1 MKIVIC
7 GAGLVGS
14 AIATHLTEEHNDVT
28 VIDASAEN
36 IQRITD
42 QIDVH
47 GVVGVA
53 SHPDMLAE
61 AGLRDAELLIAVT
74 ESDEINMVAC
84 QVAHTIFHT
93 PVKIARI
100 RHQAYMDPVYADL
113 YSPDQL
119 PIDHIISP
127 EAEVSAA
134 VSNQLRVPGA
144 FDVKDMCGGKM
155 NLVGVL
161 CTDESPVLGASLRH
175 LTKLFPDLA
184 MTVLAIIRDGKVIL
198 PRSGV
203 EAMQT
208 GDRVYFVCDATHLER
223 AMASFGHEE
232 QEARSVVIAGG
243 GSIGL
248 MLAREIESNFSNT
261 QVQLIEL
268 HAPRA
273 RELAETL
280 QGTGIINGDALDS
293 QILTEAGVHKTETFV
308 SVTEDDEVNILSAL
322 LAKRTGAKHAVAL
335 VNIPGFIPLVGTL
348 GVDAVINPSQ
358 ITVSSILEHV
368 RRGRIR
374 DVHPVIED
382 LGEVLEAEALPS
394 SLLVGKPLRQ
404 AKIPKG
410 IAIGAVLRNGE
421 VVAARGDTVIEA
433 GDTVIIFVAR
443 GKVAQV
449 EKILSVRLDFF

>member
-14 AIATHLTEEHNDVT
+14 AIASHLCEEQNDVT

-42 QIDVH
+42 QYDVH

-53 SHPDMLAE
+53 SHPDRLAE
-61 AGLRDAELLIAVT
+61 AGVRDAELLIAVT
-74 ESDEINMVAC
+74 DSDEVNMVAC
-84 QVAHTIFHT
+84 QISHTIFNT

-100 RHQAYMDPVYADL
+100 RSTAYLDPAFASL
-113 YSPDQL
+113 YSPENL

-134 VSNQLRVPGA
+134 ISNQLRVPGA
-144 FDVKDMCGGKM
+144 FDVQNLCDGKM
-155 NLVGVL
+155 NLVGVQ
-161 CTDESPVLGASLRH
+161 CTESSPTLGTSLRH
-175 LTKLFPDLA
+175 LTSLFPDLSL
-184 MTVLAIIRDGKVIL
+184 TVLAIIRDGKVIL

-203 EAMQT
+203 ESMEN
-208 GDRVYFVCDATHLER
+208 GDRVYFVCDNTHLNR

-232 QEARSVVIAGG
+232 GEARSVVVAGG

-248 MLAREIESNFSNT
+248 MLSREIEANLQNT
-261 QVQLIEL
+261 HNQIIEL
-268 HAPRA
+268 DAGRA
-273 RELAETL
+273 KSLAQELE
-280 QGTGIINGDALDS
+280 GTGIINGNALDS
-293 QILTEAGVHKTETFV
+293 AILREAGVHKTETFV
-308 SVTEDDEVNILSAL
+308 AVTEDDEVNILSAL

-335 VNIPGFIPLVGTL
+335 VNTSGFIPLVSTL

-374 DVHPVIED
+374 DVHPIVED

-394 SLLVGKPLRQ
+394 SLLVGKPLRT

-410 IAIGAVLRNGE
+410 LAIGGVYRDGKAIAV
-421 VVAARGDTVIEA
+421 RGDTVIEA
-433 GDTVIIFVAR
+433 GDTVIIFVVR
-443 GKVAQV
+443 GKIAQV
-449 EKILSVRLDFF
+449 EKLLSVRLDFF

>member
-14 AIATHLTEEHNDVT
+14 AIASHLSEEHNDVT
-28 VIDASAEN
+28 VVDASQEN
-36 IQRITD
+36 IQRLTE
-42 QIDVH
+42 QVDVH

-53 SHPDMLAE
+53 SHPDRLAE
-61 AGLRDAELLIAVT
+61 AGVGDAELLIAVT
-74 ESDEINMVAC
+74 DSDEINMVAC
-84 QVAHTIFHT
+84 QVSHTIFNT

-100 RHQAYMDPVYADL
+100 RSQAYLNPLYGDL
-113 YSPDQL
+113 YAPDDM

-127 EAEVSAA
+127 EREVSAA

-144 FDVKDMCGGKM
+144 FDVKDMCDGKM

-161 CTDESPVLGASLRH
+161 LTDDSPIRDVSLRH
-175 LTKLFPDLA
+175 LTNLFPDLLI
-184 MTVLAIIRDGKVIL
+184 TVLAIIRDGKVVIL
-198 PRSGV
+198 RSGN
-203 EAMQT
+203 ESMQT
-208 GDRVYFVCDATHLER
+208 GDRVYFVCDATHLHR

-232 QEARSVVIAGG
+232 PEARSVVIAGG
-243 GSIGL
+243 GSIGQ
-248 MLAREIESNFSNT
+248 MLAREIGSNFENT
-261 QVQLIEL
+261 AVQIIER
-268 HAPRA
+268 HASRA
-273 RELAETL
+273 RTLAEEL
-280 QGTGIINGDALDS
+280 QSTGIINGDALDS
-293 QILTEAGVHKTETFV
+293 AILREAGVHNTETFV

-394 SLLVGKPLRQ
+394 SLLVGKPLRL

-410 IAIGAVLRNGE
+410 IAVGGVLRDGR
-421 VVAARGDTVIEA
+421 VIAARGDTVIES
-433 GDTVIIFVAR
+433 GDTVVIFAAR
-443 GKVAQV
+443 GKITQV
-449 EKILSVRLDFF
+449 EKLLSVRLDIF

>member
-14 AIATHLTEEHNDVT
+14 AIASHLAEEQNDVT
-28 VIDASAEN
+28 VIDASQEN

-42 QIDVH
+42 QVDVH

-53 SHPDMLAE
+53 SHPDRLAE
-61 AGLRDAELLIAVT
+61 AGVGDAELLIAVT
-74 ESDEINMVAC
+74 ESDEVNMVAC
-84 QVAHTIFHT
+84 QVSHTIFKT

-100 RHQAYMDPVYADL
+100 RNQAYLNPLYGDL
-113 YSPDQL
+113 YTPDDL

-127 EAEVSAA
+127 EKEVSAA

-144 FDVKDMCGGKM
+144 FDVKDMCDGKM

-161 CTDESPVLGASLRH
+161 LCDDSPIRDEPLRH
-175 LTKLFPDLA
+175 LTKLFPDLSL
-184 MTVLAIIRDGKVIL
+184 TVLAIIRDGKIVI
-198 PRSGV
+198 PRSGR
-203 EAMQT
+203 ESMQI
-208 GDRVYFVCDATHLER
+208 GDRVYFVCDLRHLDR
-223 AMASFGHEE
+223 AMAAFGHEE
-232 QEARSVVIAGG
+232 PEARSVVIAGG
-243 GSIGL
+243 GSIGQ
-248 MLAREIESNFSNT
+248 MLARGIGANFENT
-261 QVQLIEL
+261 AVQIIEL
-268 HAPRA
+268 HSARA
-273 RELAETL
+273 RQLAEEL
-280 QGTGIINGDALDS
+280 QNTGIINGDALDS
-293 QILTEAGVHKTETFV
+293 AILREAGVHTTETFV

-335 VNIPGFIPLVGTL
+335 VNMPAFIPLVGTL

-374 DVHPVIED
+374 DVHPIIED

-394 SLLVGKPLRQ
+394 SLLVGKPLRT

-410 IAIGAVLRNGE
+410 IAIGGVLRDGE
-421 VVAARGDTVIEA
+421 VITARGDTVIEA
-433 GDTVIIFVAR
+433 GDTVVVFAAR
-443 GKVAQV
+443 GRIKQA
-449 EKILSVRLDFF
+449 EKLLSVQLDLS

>member
-14 AIATHLTEEHNDVT
+14 AIASHLSEEHNDVT
-28 VIDASAEN
+28 VVDASQEN
-36 IQRITD
+36 IQRLTD
-42 QIDVH
+42 QVDVH

-53 SHPDMLAE
+53 SHPDRLAE
-61 AGLRDAELLIAVT
+61 AGVGDAELLIAVT

-84 QVAHTIFHT
+84 QVSHTIFNT

-100 RHQAYMDPVYADL
+100 RSQAYLNPLYGDL
-113 YSPDQL
+113 YAPDDM

-127 EAEVSAA
+127 EREVSAA

-144 FDVKDMCGGKM
+144 FDVKDMCDGKM

-161 CTDESPVLGASLRH
+161 LTDDSPIRDVSLRH
-175 LTKLFPDLA
+175 LTNLFPDLLI
-184 MTVLAIIRDGKVIL
+184 TVLAIIRDGKVVI
-198 PRSGV
+198 PRSGN
-203 EAMQT
+203 ESMQT
-208 GDRVYFVCDATHLER
+208 GDRVYFVCDATHLHR

-232 QEARSVVIAGG
+232 PEARSVVIAGG
-243 GSIGL
+243 GSIGQ
-248 MLAREIESNFSNT
+248 MLAREIDSNFENT
-261 QVQLIEL
+261 AVQIIEL
-268 HAPRA
+268 HASRA
-273 RELAETL
+273 RTLAEEL
-280 QGTGIINGDALDS
+280 QNTGIINGDALDS
-293 QILTEAGVHKTETFV
+293 AILREAGVHNTETFV

-394 SLLVGKPLRQ
+394 SLLVGKPLRL

-410 IAIGAVLRNGE
+410 IAVGGVLRDGR
-421 VVAARGDTVIEA
+421 VIAARGDTVIES
-433 GDTVIIFVAR
+433 GDTVVIFAAR
-443 GKVAQV
+443 GKITQV
-449 EKILSVRLDFF
+449 EKLLSVRLDIF

>member
-14 AIATHLTEEHNDVT
+14 AIASHLSEEHNDVT
-28 VIDASAEN
+28 VVDASQEN
-36 IQRITD
+36 IQRLTD
-42 QIDVH
+42 QVDVH

-53 SHPDMLAE
+53 SHPDRLAE
-61 AGLRDAELLIAVT
+61 AGVGDAELLIAVT
-74 ESDEINMVAC
+74 DSDEINMVAC
-84 QVAHTIFHT
+84 QVSHTIFNT

-100 RHQAYMDPVYADL
+100 RSQAYLNPLYGDL
-113 YSPDQL
+113 YAPDDM

-127 EAEVSAA
+127 EREVSAA

-144 FDVKDMCGGKM
+144 FDVKDMCDGKM

-161 CTDESPVLGASLRH
+161 LTDDSPIRDVSLRH
-175 LTKLFPDLA
+175 LTNLFPDLLI
-184 MTVLAIIRDGKVIL
+184 TVLAIIRDGKVVI
-198 PRSGV
+198 PRSGN
-203 EAMQT
+203 ESMQT
-208 GDRVYFVCDATHLER
+208 SDRVYFVCDATHLHR

-232 QEARSVVIAGG
+232 PEARSVVIAGG
-243 GSIGL
+243 GSIGQ
-248 MLAREIESNFSNT
+248 MLAREIGSNFENT
-261 QVQLIEL
+261 VVQIIEL
-268 HAPRA
+268 RASRA
-273 RELAETL
+273 RTLAEEL
-280 QGTGIINGDALDS
+280 QNTGIINGDALDS
-293 QILTEAGVHKTETFV
+293 AILREAGVHNTETFV

-335 VNIPGFIPLVGTL
+335 INIPGFIPLVGTL

-394 SLLVGKPLRQ
+394 SLLVGKPLRL

-410 IAIGAVLRNGE
+410 IAVGGVLRDGR
-421 VVAARGDTVIEA
+421 VIAARGDTVIES
-433 GDTVIIFVAR
+433 GDTVVIFAAR
-443 GKVAQV
+443 GKITQV
-449 EKILSVRLDFF
+449 EKLLSVRLDIF

>member
-14 AIATHLTEEHNDVT
+14 AIASHLSEEHNDVT
-28 VIDASAEN
+28 VVDASQEN
-36 IQRITD
+36 IQRLTD
-42 QIDVH
+42 QVDVH

-53 SHPDMLAE
+53 SHPDRLAE
-61 AGLRDAELLIAVT
+61 AGVGDAELLIAVT

-84 QVAHTIFHT
+84 QVSHTIFNT

-100 RHQAYMDPVYADL
+100 RSQAYLNPLYGDL
-113 YSPDQL
+113 YAPDDM

-127 EAEVSAA
+127 EREVSAA

-144 FDVKDMCGGKM
+144 FDVKDMCDGKM

-161 CTDESPVLGASLRH
+161 LTDDSPIRDVSLRH
-175 LTKLFPDLA
+175 LTNLFPDLLI
-184 MTVLAIIRDGKVIL
+184 TVLAIIRDGKVVI
-198 PRSGV
+198 PRSGN
-203 EAMQT
+203 ESMQT
-208 GDRVYFVCDATHLER
+208 GDRVYFVCDATHLHR

-232 QEARSVVIAGG
+232 PEARSVVIAGG
-243 GSIGL
+243 GSIGQ
-248 MLAREIESNFSNT
+248 MLAREIGSNFENT
-261 QVQLIEL
+261 AVQIIEL
-268 HAPRA
+268 HASRA
-273 RELAETL
+273 RTLAEEL
-280 QGTGIINGDALDS
+280 QNTGIINGDALDS
-293 QILTEAGVHKTETFV
+293 AILREAGVHNTETFV

-335 VNIPGFIPLVGTL
+335 INIPGFIPLVGTL

-394 SLLVGKPLRQ
+394 SLLVGKPLRL

-410 IAIGAVLRNGE
+410 IAVGGVLRDGR
-421 VVAARGDTVIEA
+421 VIAARGDTVIES
-433 GDTVIIFVAR
+433 GDTVVIFAAR
-443 GKVAQV
+443 GKITQV
-449 EKILSVRLDFF
+449 EKLLSVRLDIF

>member
-14 AIATHLTEEHNDVT
+14 AIASHLSEEHNDVT
-28 VIDASAEN
+28 VVDASQEN
-36 IQRITD
+36 IQRLTD
-42 QIDVH
+42 QVDVH

-53 SHPDMLAE
+53 SHPDRLAE
-61 AGLRDAELLIAVT
+61 AGVGDAELLIAVT
-74 ESDEINMVAC
+74 DSDEINMVAC
-84 QVAHTIFHT
+84 QVSHTIFNT

-100 RHQAYMDPVYADL
+100 RSQAYLNPLYGDL
-113 YSPDQL
+113 YAPDDM

-127 EAEVSAA
+127 EREVSAA

-144 FDVKDMCGGKM
+144 FDVKDMCDGKM
-155 NLVGVL
+155 SLVGVL
-161 CTDESPVLGASLRH
+161 LTDDSPIRDVSLRH
-175 LTKLFPDLA
+175 LTNLFPDLLI
-184 MTVLAIIRDGKVIL
+184 TVLAIIRDGKVVI
-198 PRSGV
+198 PRSGN
-203 EAMQT
+203 ESMQT
-208 GDRVYFVCDATHLER
+208 GDRVYFVCDATHLHR

-232 QEARSVVIAGG
+232 PEARSVVIAGG
-243 GSIGL
+243 GSIGQ
-248 MLAREIESNFSNT
+248 MLAREIGSNFENT
-261 QVQLIEL
+261 AVQIIEL
-268 HAPRA
+268 HASRA
-273 RELAETL
+273 RTLAEEL
-280 QGTGIINGDALDS
+280 QNTGIINGDALDS
-293 QILTEAGVHKTETFV
+293 AILREAGVHNTETFV

-394 SLLVGKPLRQ
+394 SLLVGKSLRL

-410 IAIGAVLRNGE
+410 IAVGGVRRDGRVI
-421 VVAARGDTVIEA
+421 AARGDTVIES
-433 GDTVIIFVAR
+433 GDTVVIFAAR
-443 GKVAQV
+443 GKITQV
-449 EKILSVRLDFF
+449 EKLLSVRLDIF

>member
-14 AIATHLTEEHNDVT
+14 AIASHLSEEHNDVT
-28 VIDASAEN
+28 VVDVSQEN
-36 IQRITD
+36 IQRLTD
-42 QIDVH
+42 QVDVH

-53 SHPDMLAE
+53 SHPDRLAE
-61 AGLRDAELLIAVT
+61 AGVGDAELLIAVT
-74 ESDEINMVAC
+74 DSDEINMVAC
-84 QVAHTIFHT
+84 QVSHTIFNT

-100 RHQAYMDPVYADL
+100 RSQAYLNPLYGDL
-113 YSPDQL
+113 YAPDDM

-127 EAEVSAA
+127 EREVSAA

-144 FDVKDMCGGKM
+144 FDVKDMCDGKM
-155 NLVGVL
+155 SLVGVL
-161 CTDESPVLGASLRH
+161 LTDDSPIRDVSLRH
-175 LTKLFPDLA
+175 LTNLFPDLLI
-184 MTVLAIIRDGKVIL
+184 TVLAIIRDGKVVI
-198 PRSGV
+198 PRSGN
-203 EAMQT
+203 ESMQT
-208 GDRVYFVCDATHLER
+208 GDRVYFVCDATHLHR

-232 QEARSVVIAGG
+232 PEARSVVIAGG
-243 GSIGL
+243 GSIGQ
-248 MLAREIESNFSNT
+248 MLAREIGSNFENT
-261 QVQLIEL
+261 AVQIIEL
-268 HAPRA
+268 HASRA
-273 RELAETL
+273 RTLAEEL
-280 QGTGIINGDALDS
+280 QNTGIINGDALDS
-293 QILTEAGVHKTETFV
+293 AILREAGVHNTETFV

-394 SLLVGKPLRQ
+394 SLLVGKSLRL

-410 IAIGAVLRNGE
+410 IAVGGVLRDGR
-421 VVAARGDTVIEA
+421 VIAARGDTVIES
-433 GDTVIIFVAR
+433 GDTVVIFAAR
-443 GKVAQV
+443 GKITQV
-449 EKILSVRLDFF
+449 EKLLSVRLDIF

>member
-14 AIATHLTEEHNDVT
+14 AIASHLSEEHNDVT
-28 VIDASAEN
+28 VIDASQEN

-42 QIDVH
+42 QVDVH

-53 SHPDMLAE
+53 SHPDRLAE
-61 AGLRDAELLIAVT
+61 AGVGDADLLIAVT

-84 QVAHTIFHT
+84 QVSHTIFNT

-100 RHQAYMDPVYADL
+100 RSQAYLNPLYGDL
-113 YSPDQL
+113 YAPDDM

-127 EAEVSAA
+127 EKEVSAA

-144 FDVKDMCGGKM
+144 FDVKDMCEGKM

-161 CTDESPVLGASLRH
+161 LTDDSPIRDVSLRH
-175 LTKLFPDLA
+175 LTNLFPDLLI
-184 MTVLAIIRDGKVIL
+184 TVLAIIRDGKVVI
-198 PRSGV
+198 PRSGA
-203 EAMQT
+203 ESMQT
-208 GDRVYFVCDATHLER
+208 GDRVYFVCDAGHLHR

-232 QEARSVVIAGG
+232 PEARSVVIAGG
-243 GSIGL
+243 GSIGQ
-248 MLAREIESNFSNT
+248 MLAREIGSNFENT
-261 QVQLIEL
+261 AVQIIEL
-268 HAPRA
+268 HASRA
-273 RELAETL
+273 RALAEEL
-280 QGTGIINGDALDS
+280 QNTGIINGDALDS
-293 QILTEAGVHKTETFV
+293 AILREAGVHRTETFV

-394 SLLVGKPLRQ
+394 SLLVGKPLRL

-410 IAIGAVLRNGE
+410 IAVGGVLRDGR
-421 VVAARGDTVIEA
+421 VITARGDTVIES
-433 GDTVIIFVAR
+433 GDTVVIFAAR
-443 GKVAQV
+443 GKITQL
-449 EKILSVRLDFF
+449 EKLLSVRLDIF

>member
-14 AIATHLTEEHNDVT
+14 AIASHLSEEHNDVT
-28 VIDASAEN
+28 VVDASQEN
-36 IQRITD
+36 IQRLTD
-42 QIDVH
+42 QVDVH

-53 SHPDMLAE
+53 SHPDRLAE
-61 AGLRDAELLIAVT
+61 AGVGDAELLIAVT
-74 ESDEINMVAC
+74 DSDEINMVAC
-84 QVAHTIFHT
+84 QVSHTIFNT

-100 RHQAYMDPVYADL
+100 RSQAYLNPLYGDL
-113 YSPDQL
+113 YAPDDM

-127 EAEVSAA
+127 EREVSAA

-144 FDVKDMCGGKM
+144 FDVKDMCDGKM
-155 NLVGVL
+155 SLVGVL
-161 CTDESPVLGASLRH
+161 LTDDSPIRDVSLRH
-175 LTKLFPDLA
+175 LTNLFPDLLI
-184 MTVLAIIRDGKVIL
+184 TVLAIIRDGKVVI
-198 PRSGV
+198 PRSGN
-203 EAMQT
+203 ESMQT
-208 GDRVYFVCDATHLER
+208 GDRVYFVCDATHLHR

-232 QEARSVVIAGG
+232 PEARSVVIAGG
-243 GSIGL
+243 GSIGQ
-248 MLAREIESNFSNT
+248 MLAREIGSNFENT
-261 QVQLIEL
+261 AVQIIEL
-268 HAPRA
+268 HASRA
-273 RELAETL
+273 RTLAEGL
-280 QGTGIINGDALDS
+280 QNTGIINGDALDS
-293 QILTEAGVHKTETFV
+293 AILREAGVHNTETFV

-394 SLLVGKPLRQ
+394 SLLVGKSLRL

-410 IAIGAVLRNGE
+410 IAVGGVLRDGR
-421 VVAARGDTVIEA
+421 VIAARGDTVIES
-433 GDTVIIFVAR
+433 GDTVVIFAAR
-443 GKVAQV
+443 GKITQV
-449 EKILSVRLDFF
+449 EKLLSVRLDIF

>member
-14 AIATHLTEEHNDVT
+14 AIASHLSEEHNDVT
-28 VIDASAEN
+28 VIDASQEN

-42 QIDVH
+42 QVDVH

-53 SHPDMLAE
+53 SHPDRLAE
-61 AGLRDAELLIAVT
+61 AGVGDADLLIAVT

-84 QVAHTIFHT
+84 QVSHTIFNT

-100 RHQAYMDPVYADL
+100 RSQAYLNPLYSDL
-113 YSPDQL
+113 YAPDDM

-127 EAEVSAA
+127 EKEVSAA

-144 FDVKDMCGGKM
+144 FDVKDMCEGKM

-161 CTDESPVLGASLRH
+161 LTDDSPIRDVSLRH
-175 LTKLFPDLA
+175 LTNLFPDLLI
-184 MTVLAIIRDGKVIL
+184 TVLAIIRDGKVVI
-198 PRSGV
+198 PRSGA
-203 EAMQT
+203 ESMQT
-208 GDRVYFVCDATHLER
+208 GDRVYFVCDAGHLHR

-232 QEARSVVIAGG
+232 PEARSVVIAGG
-243 GSIGL
+243 GSIGQ
-248 MLAREIESNFSNT
+248 MLAREIGSNFENT
-261 QVQLIEL
+261 AVQIIEL
-268 HAPRA
+268 HASRA
-273 RELAETL
+273 RALAEEL
-280 QGTGIINGDALDS
+280 QNTGIINGDALDS
-293 QILTEAGVHKTETFV
+293 AILREAGVHRTETFV

-394 SLLVGKPLRQ
+394 SLLVGKPLRL

-410 IAIGAVLRNGE
+410 IAVGGVLRDGR
-421 VVAARGDTVIEA
+421 VITARGDTVIES
-433 GDTVIIFVAR
+433 GDTVVIFAAR
-443 GKVAQV
+443 GKITQL
-449 EKILSVRLDFF
+449 EKLLSVRLDVF

>member
-14 AIATHLTEEHNDVT
+14 AIASHLSEEHNDVT
-28 VIDASAEN
+28 VVDASQEN
-36 IQRITD
+36 IQRLTD
-42 QIDVH
+42 QVDVH

-53 SHPDMLAE
+53 SHPDRLAE
-61 AGLRDAELLIAVT
+61 AGVGDAELLIAVT
-74 ESDEINMVAC
+74 DSDEINMVAC
-84 QVAHTIFHT
+84 QVSHTIFNT

-100 RHQAYMDPVYADL
+100 RSQAYLNPLYGDL
-113 YSPDQL
+113 YAPHDM

-127 EAEVSAA
+127 EREVSAA

-144 FDVKDMCGGKM
+144 FDVKDMCDGKM

-161 CTDESPVLGASLRH
+161 LTDDSPIRDVSLRH
-175 LTKLFPDLA
+175 LTNLFPDLLI
-184 MTVLAIIRDGKVIL
+184 TVLAIIRDGKVVI
-198 PRSGV
+198 PRSGN
-203 EAMQT
+203 ESMQT
-208 GDRVYFVCDATHLER
+208 GDRVYFVCDATHLHR

-232 QEARSVVIAGG
+232 PEARSVVIAGG
-243 GSIGL
+243 GSIGQ
-248 MLAREIESNFSNT
+248 MLAREIGSNFENT
-261 QVQLIEL
+261 AVQIIEL
-268 HAPRA
+268 HASRA
-273 RELAETL
+273 RTLAEEL
-280 QGTGIINGDALDS
+280 QNTGIINGDALDS
-293 QILTEAGVHKTETFV
+293 AILREAGVHNTETFV

-394 SLLVGKPLRQ
+394 SLLVGKSLRL

-410 IAIGAVLRNGE
+410 IAVGGVLRDGR
-421 VVAARGDTVIEA
+421 VIAARGDTVIES
-433 GDTVIIFVAR
+433 GDTVVIFAAR
-443 GKVAQV
+443 GKITQV
-449 EKILSVRLDFF
+449 EKLLSVRLDIF

>member
-14 AIATHLTEEHNDVT
+14 AIASHLSEEHNDVT
-28 VIDASAEN
+28 GIDASQEN

-42 QIDVH
+42 QVDVH

-53 SHPDMLAE
+53 SHPDRLAE
-61 AGLRDAELLIAVT
+61 AGVGDADLLIAVT

-84 QVAHTIFHT
+84 QVSHTIFNT

-100 RHQAYMDPVYADL
+100 RSQAYLNPLYGDL
-113 YSPDQL
+113 YAPDDM

-127 EAEVSAA
+127 EKEVSAA

-144 FDVKDMCGGKM
+144 FDVKDMCEGKM

-161 CTDESPVLGASLRH
+161 LTDDSPIRDVSLRH
-175 LTKLFPDLA
+175 LTNLFPDLLI
-184 MTVLAIIRDGKVIL
+184 TVLAIIRDGKVVI
-198 PRSGV
+198 PRSGA
-203 EAMQT
+203 ESMQT
-208 GDRVYFVCDATHLER
+208 GDRVYFVCDAGHLHR

-232 QEARSVVIAGG
+232 PEARSVVIAGG
-243 GSIGL
+243 GSIGQ
-248 MLAREIESNFSNT
+248 MLAREIGSNFENT
-261 QVQLIEL
+261 AVQIIEL
-268 HAPRA
+268 HASRA
-273 RELAETL
+273 RALAEEL
-280 QGTGIINGDALDS
+280 QNTGIINGDALDS
-293 QILTEAGVHKTETFV
+293 AILREAGVHRTETFV

-394 SLLVGKPLRQ
+394 SLLVGKPLRL

-410 IAIGAVLRNGE
+410 IAVGGVLRDGR
-421 VVAARGDTVIEA
+421 VITARGDTVIES
-433 GDTVIIFVAR
+433 GDTVVIFAAR
-443 GKVAQV
+443 GKITQL
-449 EKILSVRLDFF
+449 EKLLSVRLDIF

>member
-14 AIATHLTEEHNDVT
+14 AIASHLSEEHNDVT
-28 VIDASAEN
+28 VIDASQEN

-42 QIDVH
+42 QVDVH

-53 SHPDMLAE
+53 SHPDRLAE
-61 AGLRDAELLIAVT
+61 AGVGDADLLIAVT

-84 QVAHTIFHT
+84 QVSHTIFNT

-100 RHQAYMDPVYADL
+100 RSQAYLNPLYGDL
-113 YSPDQL
+113 YAPDDM

-127 EAEVSAA
+127 EKEVSAA

-144 FDVKDMCGGKM
+144 FDVKDMCEGKM

-161 CTDESPVLGASLRH
+161 LTDDSPIRDVSLRH
-175 LTKLFPDLA
+175 LTNLFPDLLI
-184 MTVLAIIRDGKVIL
+184 TVLAIIRDGKVVI
-198 PRSGV
+198 PRSGA
-203 EAMQT
+203 ESMQT
-208 GDRVYFVCDATHLER
+208 GDRVYFVCDAGHLHR

-232 QEARSVVIAGG
+232 PEARSVVIAGG
-243 GSIGL
+243 GSIGQ
-248 MLAREIESNFSNT
+248 MLAREIGSNFENT
-261 QVQLIEL
+261 AVQIIEL
-268 HAPRA
+268 HASRA
-273 RELAETL
+273 RALAEEL
-280 QGTGIINGDALDS
+280 QDTGIINGDALDS
-293 QILTEAGVHKTETFV
+293 AILREAGVHSTETFV

-335 VNIPGFIPLVGTL
+335 VNNPGFIPLVGTL

-394 SLLVGKPLRQ
+394 SLLVGKPLRL

-410 IAIGAVLRNGE
+410 IAVGGVLRDGR
-421 VVAARGDTVIEA
+421 VITARGDTVIES
-433 GDTVIIFVAR
+433 GDTVVIFAAR
-443 GKVAQV
+443 GKITQL
-449 EKILSVRLDFF
+449 EKLLSVRLDVF